1 MQFERDTVFNSMEE
15 ARKLLFSIL
24 FSSLGRKT
32 RRSIKVVIICF
43 LVTTASYHL
52 SQKVSSLRY
61 WYSPILQSQ
70 LGISISLTENK
81 TKSDLNEIELYFF
94 LTLSESY

>member
-1 MQFERDTVFNSMEE
+1 MFSGDY
-15 ARKLLFSIL
+15 SIL
-24 FSSLGRKT
+24 PSLSESLT
-32 RRSIKVVIICF
+32 
-43 LVTTASYHL
+43 
-52 SQKVSSLRY
+52 LRY